1 MFDNAILLWG
11 TAAGSIPIIIHLI
24 NRSRFRTV
32 KWSAMHFLEQILR
45 KQQRRL
51 RIEQLI
57 LLLIR
62 ISIPVLLALCM
73 ALPIFTRMDQL
84 LGSARTSMIIL
95 LDNSYSMNAVPATQS
110 QFTLARQEA
119 DKIIDSLPR
128 GSEAAVVWLSAN
140 ADSITGPSFDNQRI
154 KSHLAA
160 AEEGFGIANSAA
172 GLENAAKLLSNSHY
186 HHTEIVLISDFQK
199 VSFSDKTAS
208 ARLRSLE
215 QITGLA
221 KKPYI
226 TFLRVGEEVKEN
238 VAVESLNLSRVV
250 LGINQ
255 EIRLRANIRNYGEGS
270 YPEMRV
276 YFRVDGQERS
286 VSQISLG
293 PKEAGQVLFRHT
305 FDTSGSHYL
314 EIHADADPL
323 ISDNVKRV
331 SIPVL
336 DKLPVLLVSGDTNP
350 EPLRSETA
358 YLEIALQPFTLAQA
372 NLTDLIQA
380 RVVPFQRLD
389 VQDLASRKDRVV
401 VLANIRQITDDQL
414 KILEDYVREGG
425 SLLIFPGDRINQD
438 WYNSKLFKSG
448 QGILPTPLGNLS
460 GSAKQRQAPSGIVL
474 QHYEHQALEFFND
487 PRNGSLANS
496 RIRLWRQLR
505 EPTALSKKINVIAR
519 LDSGDPFLVEK
530 EFGAGRVILCCTACD
545 ADWSNLPMRPSYLPL
560 MQRLVTYLASKVYPP
575 RNLAVGDQIAAFLPE
590 QQIDKIATLTDPD
603 GRKHQLTVQKKPG
616 HGIVQF
622 DQTLQPGL
630 YILEKPDGK
639 PIHFVVDTSR
649 DESDLTLLTQKEFND
664 LAREM
669 NAQPLESSS
678 EYLQITEKRRS
689 GQPLWQFVLT
699 ATLCMVLL
707 EILLQQWFAKPK

>member
-11 TAAGSIPIIIHLI
+11 TAAGAIPIIIHLI

-32 KWSAMHFLEQILR
+32 KWSAMHLLEQVLR
-45 KQQRRL
+45 NQQRRL
-51 RIEQLI
+51 QIEQLI

-84 LGSARTSMIIL
+84 LGAARTSMIIL
-95 LDNSYSMNAVPATQS
+95 MDNSSSMNAVPSSQS

-119 DKIIDSLPR
+119 EKIIDSLPR
-128 GSEAAVVWLSAN
+128 GSEATIIWLSGN
-140 ADSITGPSFDNQRI
+140 ADSITGPSFDSQRL

-160 AEEGFGIANSAA
+160 DEEGFGIADAAA
-172 GLENAAKLLSNSHY
+172 GLENAAKLLAKSHY
-186 HHTEIVLISDFQK
+186 HHTEVVLISDYQK
-199 VSFSDKTAS
+199 VSFSEKYAS
-208 ARLRSLE
+208 ARQRSLE
-215 QITGLA
+215 QINSLA
-221 KKPYI
+221 KKPYV

-238 VAVESLNLSRVV
+238 VAVESLNLSRAV

-255 EIRLRANIRNYGEGS
+255 EIRLRADIRNYGEGS

-276 YFRVDGQERS
+276 YFRVDGRERS

-293 PKEAGQVLFRHT
+293 PNQAGQVLFRHT
-305 FDTSGSHYL
+305 FDTPGSHYL
-314 EIHADADPL
+314 EVYADADPL
-323 ISDNVKRV
+323 VSDNVKRV

-350 EPLRSETA
+350 QPLRSETA
-358 YLEIALQPFTLAQA
+358 YLEIALQPFKLAKA

-380 RVVPFQRLD
+380 HVIPFQRLNID
-389 VQDLASRKDRVV
+389 DLSARKDRVV
-401 VLANIRQITDDQL
+401 ILANIRQLNDDQL
-414 KILEDYVREGG
+414 QALENYIREGG
-425 SLLIFPGDRINQD
+425 SLLIFPGDRINRD
-438 WYNSKLFKSG
+438 WYNSKLFKGG
-448 QGILPTPLGNLS
+448 QGILPAPLGNLT
-460 GSAKQRQAPSGIVL
+460 GAGKQRQSPAGIVL
-474 QHYEHQALEFFND
+474 RHYEHQALEFFND
-487 PRNGSLANS
+487 PRNGSLGNS
-496 RIRLWRQLR
+496 RIRLWYHLR
-505 EPTALSKKINVIAR
+505 ESTTLSKKINVIAR
-519 LDSGDPFLVEK
+519 LDTGDPFLVEK

-575 RNLAVGDQIAAFLPE
+575 RNIAVGEPIAAFLPE
-590 QQIDKIATLTDPD
+590 SQIDKIATLTDPD
-603 GRKHQLTVQKKPG
+603 GREHQLTVRKKVD

-622 DQTLQPGL
+622 EKTTRPGL
-630 YILEKPDGK
+630 YILKLPDGNI
-639 PIHFVVDTSR
+639 IHFVVDTSR
-649 DESDLTLLTQKEFND
+649 DESDLTLLNQKEFNV

-669 NAQPLESSS
+669 NALPLDSST
-678 EYLQITEKRRS
+678 EYLKITEKRRS
-689 GQPLWQFVLT
+689 GQPLWQFVLA